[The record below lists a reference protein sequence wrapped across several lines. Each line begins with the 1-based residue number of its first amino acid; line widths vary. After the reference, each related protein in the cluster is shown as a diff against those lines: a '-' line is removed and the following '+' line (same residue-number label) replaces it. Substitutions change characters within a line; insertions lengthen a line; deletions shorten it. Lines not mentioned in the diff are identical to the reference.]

1 MESQPTSERERDVG
15 IWARI
20 EKMDRRIMIWALV
33 LTTALAGIF
42 PVPLPIAVSEPA
54 RRAYSIIDA
63 LQPGDLVLMA
73 PDFQAGSW
81 ASCGPSGTA
90 ILKHM
95 QVKGAKVV
103 FLSGYRPDAA
113 PLADQLVKNAGLDNK
128 KYGEDYV
135 QLGYVPGEETFVAAI
150 AKDFRANVKTD
161 VHGTSIDQIPILQNV
176 DDPGDFKLVVCLASS
191 ETPVWWI
198 RQWNIPF
205 GVQIITANTGATVG
219 GILAW
224 YPDKGVS
231 AYLDDAAGAGQY
243 EYISGFPG
251 AATRLLGMQNITHL
265 WVILWIVLG
274 NIAYLAQKNGG
285 NR

>member
-1 MESQPTSERERDVG
+1 MAQDTS
-15 IWARI
+15 IWTRI

-33 LTTALAGIF
+33 LTTAIAGIF
-42 PVPLPIAVSEPA
+42 PIPLPIAISEPA
-54 RRAYSIIDA
+54 RRAYNIVDS
-63 LQPGDLVLMA
+63 LQPGDLVVMA

-81 ASCGPSGTA
+81 ASCGPSGVA

-95 QVKGAKVV
+95 QTKGVKVV
-103 FLSGYRPDAA
+103 FISGYRPDAA
-113 PLADQLVKNAGLDNK
+113 PLASQLVEGSGLNTK

-135 QLGYVPGEETFVAAI
+135 QLGYVPGEETFIAAL
-150 AKDFRANVKTD
+150 AKDFRANIKTD

-176 DDPGDFKLVVCLASS
+176 NDPSAFKLVVVLASS
-191 ETPVWWI
+191 ETPVWWV

-219 GILAW
+219 GTLPW

-251 AATRLLGMQNITHL
+251 AATQLLGMQNITHI
-265 WVILWIVLG
+265 WVIFWIVLG
-274 NIAYLAQKNGG
+274 NIAYLSQKNGG
-285 NR
+285 KQ